1 MHNGLGRVGRTMRA
15 AERKGATRFVTGVTK
30 GAPSDGR
37 ILVEVAG
44 QSVPAVIP
52 GSFRA
57 ALATGQ
63 DVRLSVQGST
73 YTVDSVLSALPTPAV
88 AAPPASAS
96 TSSASGGWSSVVSS
110 GTYDAAS
117 GNAFAYARDNAA
129 TTRALAAD
137 INELRGKSNLN
148 EDGLEAL
155 KASYND
161 LTTKY
166 NSLKT
171 SYDQLWTALKSQGL
185 IS

>member
-15 AERKGATRFVTGVTK
+15 AERKGATRFVTGVTM

-96 TSSASGGWSSVVSS
+96 TSSASGGWSTRVSS

-117 GNAFAYARDNAA
+117 GDAFLYARDNAA
-129 TTRALAAD
+129 TTRALAGD
-137 INELRGKSNLN
+137 INELRDRSNEN
-148 EDGLEAL
+148 EAALEAL
-155 KASYND
+155 AASHNA
-161 LTTKY
+161 LVATV
-166 NSLKT
+166 N
-171 SYDQLWTALKSQGL
+171 ALKATVSELRAALQSQGHV
-185 IS
+185 S